1 MLLRSIRVLFFN
13 KKFKNKEKNTE
24 QGYCVHYRKR
34 GTWMTDGL

>member
-24 QGYCVHYRKR
+24 KEKEIQEKR
-34 GTWMTDGL
+34 NMDD